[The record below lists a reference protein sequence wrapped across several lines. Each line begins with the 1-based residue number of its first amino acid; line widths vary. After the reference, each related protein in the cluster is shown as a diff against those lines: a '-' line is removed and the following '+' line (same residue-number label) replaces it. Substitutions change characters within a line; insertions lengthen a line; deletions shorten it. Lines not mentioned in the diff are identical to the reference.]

1 MVIAVTDTTRGVRWE
16 DAEMVDET
24 LERARAGDGEAFAA
38 LTEPYRRELL
48 VHCYRLLGSV
58 HDAEDTLQDVLTAAW
73 RGLAGFES
81 RSSIRTWLYRIATN
95 RALNAIRSRARHPRD
110 RPLPHLP
117 GNRPE
122 PTRIGEALWLD
133 PYPDSLLSGLPDD
146 APGPDAQIGQREAVG
161 LAFVTATQLL
171 PPRQRAALVLRDVLG
186 FAATEVASML
196 DTTEDSVTSALKR
209 ARATI
214 AARRQT
220 LAADDA
226 PLPGSPRERQIVSRF
241 TTAFENGDV
250 GGIVALLTDDAWLTM
265 PPLPLEYQGPLPIGE
280 FMATISFRAG
290 RRRYRTTPVRA
301 NGQPALACWSVD
313 PGEPAVAHGIVVLTL
328 SGDRIAAIT
337 RFPASSFGYF
347 GVSENFGVSQNRAG

>member
-1 MVIAVTDTTRGVRWE
+1 
-16 DAEMVDET
+16 
-24 LERARAGDGEAFAA
+24 
-38 LTEPYRRELL
+38 
-48 VHCYRLLGSV
+48 V
-58 HDAEDTLQDVLTAAW
+58 HDAEDALQETLTAAW
-73 RGLAGFES
+73 RALAEFES

-95 RALNAIRSRARHPRD
+95 RALNAMRSRARHPRD

-186 FAATEVASML
+186 FAAAEVASML

-209 ARATI
+209 ARATV
-214 AARRQT
+214 AARRHT
-220 LAADDA
+220 LAPDDA
-226 PLPGSPRERQIVSRF
+226 PLPGSRRERQIVSRF
-241 TTAFENGDV
+241 TTAFEKGDV

-265 PPLPLEYQGPLPIGE
+265 PPLPLQYQGSLAIGD

-290 RRRYRTTPVRA
+290 RRRYRTMPVRA
-301 NGQPALACWSVD
+301 NGQPALACWSID
-313 PGEPAVAHGIVVLTL
+313 PGKPPVAHGILVLTL
-328 SGDRIAAIT
+328 AGDHIAAIT
-337 RFPASSFGYF
+337 RFPATAFVHFGLTESSK
-347 GVSENFGVSQNRAG
+347 A

>member
-1 MVIAVTDTTRGVRWE
+1 MVIAMAGTALGVRWE
-16 DAEMVDET
+16 DAGVGEQT
-24 LERARAGDGEAFAA
+24 LERARAGDGDAFAA
-38 LTEPYRRELL
+38 LTNPYQRELL

-58 HDAEDTLQDVLTAAW
+58 HDAEDALQDTLTAAW
-73 RGLAGFES
+73 RGLADFES

-110 RPLPHLP
+110 RALPDLP

-122 PTRIGEALWLD
+122 PTRTGEVLWLD
-133 PYPDSLLSGLPDD
+133 PYPDSLLSGVPDD

-171 PPRQRAALVLRDVLG
+171 PPRQRAVLVLRDVLG
-186 FAATEVASML
+186 FAAAEVASML
-196 DTTEDSVTSALKR
+196 DTTEDSVASALKR
-209 ARATI
+209 ARATV
-214 AARRQT
+214 AARRHA
-220 LAADDA
+220 LAPDDA
-226 PLPGSPRERQIVSRF
+226 PLPGSRRERQIVSQF

-265 PPLPLEYQGPLPIGE
+265 PPLPLEYQGPAAIGA
-280 FMATISFRAG
+280 FLTTISFRAG

-313 PGEPAVAHGIVVLTL
+313 PGDPAVAHGIVVLTL
-328 SGDRIAAIT
+328 AGGRVGAIT
-337 RFPASSFGYF
+337 RFPASSFRHF
-347 GVSENFGVSQNRAG
+347 GVSENFGVSQNRPG